1 MEIDSSTIV
10 SAVVGVIVSVGGWL
24 VKRSISALD
33 VILQDIKETVHGN
46 ANGET
51 GLKSRVM
58 ILEERSSEQGQEI
71 TSVSESIEEIGKT
84 LQDKA
89 VKDAENFGE
98 VKADIREI
106 LTAINALKERRSPQ

>member
-10 SAVVGVIVSVGGWL
+10 SAVVGVIVTVGGWL
-24 VKRSISALD
+24 VKRSITALY
-33 VILQDIKETVHGN
+33 VTLKDIRETVHGN

-58 ILEERSSEQGQEI
+58 ILEERSSEQGQELM
-71 TSVSESIEEIGKT
+71 SVSESLEEIGKT

-106 LTAINALKERRSPQ
+106 LTALTAIKERRSPQ